1 LIKAYLA
8 EIVGGYDWQ
17 AGVGDIAVNNGF
29 RVSKEK
35 CAGRIVG
42 GEY

>member
-17 AGVGDIAVNNGF
+17 AGVGDITMNVGF
-29 RVSKEK
+29 RMSKEK
-35 CAGRIVG
+35 CASRIFG